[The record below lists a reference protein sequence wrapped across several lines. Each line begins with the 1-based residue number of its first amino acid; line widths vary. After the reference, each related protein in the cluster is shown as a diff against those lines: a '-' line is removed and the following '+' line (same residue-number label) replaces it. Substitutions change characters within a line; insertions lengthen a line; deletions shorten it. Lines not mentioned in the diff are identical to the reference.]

1 MELKSYER
9 VKGLGTGV
17 VSLSVTGEFEMHK
30 KAQYIQRGTFYSCCI
45 IMFTV
50 FLDTG
55 RQENLGIGAK
65 MMQ

>member
-1 MELKSYER
+1 MKELK
-9 VKGLGTGV
+9 VWAQVL
-17 VSLSVTGEFEMHK
+17 SLSSVTGEFEMHK